1 MKIARRLQLLVLT
14 ALASMVFLVAVNLY
28 ESDQV
33 YTSANYANVNTVPSV
48 VQIDKAA
55 VALGLMRVR
64 LYRHALVSGLS
75 EKLELEK
82 KIAAARG
89 ELLAAL
95 KKYEAED
102 ITDAEDGRYLSQE
115 NEILA
120 TYFPVMDTLLET
132 SRRGDRDGA
141 ATILIS
147 LASTA
152 QHLTDVMDAHAAYN
166 VKLGQGA
173 AAKAVAAKQSAML
186 IGAGALLIAGIFMAW
201 QGLIVIGAVRRQLL
215 IANEVAERIADG
227 DLRRDER
234 LGQAGPDEIGDLL
247 RMFERMREK
256 LADTMGSI
264 VRGTDSVLRSAT
276 VLQTA
281 TRQTSQATERQAQA
295 SSESAAAIEELT
307 VSIDQVGVSAVEA
320 NGRADDSRA
329 LASKS
334 ADSVRA
340 AAQQVSEVAQRV
352 EQTSTQVGALSD
364 DVREIGK
371 ITVVIR
377 EVAEQTNLLALN
389 AAIEAARAGEQGRGF
404 AVVADEVRKLAERTT
419 RSVQEISTVIHRIQD
434 GAEVVVAS
442 MATSRDMVAN
452 VVTTAQ
458 ESGSAMHGIIQS
470 VDTVHGAIT
479 QISSALQEQ
488 RGASG
493 ELARNVESIA
503 QMSEEN
509 SASVGTMSHTA
520 EELRS
525 IADSLNAST
534 ARFRM

>member
-14 ALASMVFLVAVNLY
+14 AVLSMVVLVAVNLY
-28 ESDQV
+28 ESAQV
-33 YTSANYANVNTVPSV
+33 YTLANYANVNTVPSLV
-48 VQIDKAA
+48 TLDKAA
-55 VALGLMRVR
+55 TSLSRMRIR
-64 LYRHALVSGLS
+64 LYRHALVSDAA
-75 EKLELEK
+75 EKTGLEK
-82 KIAAARG
+82 KIAEAR
-89 ELLAAL
+89 AAL
-95 KKYEAED
+95 DGALKQYEESDVA
-102 ITDAEDGRYLSQE
+102 DAEDGRYLAQE
-115 NEILA
+115 KAILGPYIVA
-120 TYFPVMDTLLET
+120 MDKFMDL
-132 SRRGDRDGA
+132 SRHNDREAAAGMLVSFA
-141 ATILIS
+141 AT
-147 LASTA
+147 A
-152 QHLTDVMDAHAAYN
+152 QQLTDVMDAHIAYN
-166 VKLGQGA
+166 VKLGQDA
-173 AAKAVAAKQSAML
+173 AARAAAAKQSAMVL
-186 IGAGALLIAGIFMAW
+186 GSGALLLAALFMTW
-201 QGLIVIGAVRRQLL
+201 QGMAVISVVKRQLKL
-215 IANEVAERIADG
+215 ANEVAERIADG

-247 RMFERMREK
+247 RVFERMRQK
-256 LADTMGSI
+256 LSETMASI
-264 VRGTDSVLRSAT
+264 VSGADSVLHSAT
-276 VLQTA
+276 ALQTA
-281 TRQTSQATERQAQA
+281 TRHTSEATERQAQA
-295 SSESAAAIEELT
+295 TSESAAAIEELT
-307 VSIDQVGVSAVEA
+307 VSIDQVGASAVEA
-320 NGRADDSRA
+320 NGRADESRS

-458 ESGSAMHGIIQS
+458 ESGSAMHGIIES

-479 QISSALQEQ
+479 QISSALKEQ

-509 SASVGTMSHTA
+509 SASVGTMSNTA